1 MTRAYYDTKPPKL
14 EAVGNGNYLYRWDI
28 QEEEVQHEMMQEG
41 KEEPVSSVKKVQY
54 SCREVTIHGKPEYG
68 KCVEAVIRSDYSAEA
83 ELALINQFNA
93 YQQGVLSDAGVV
105 SEYEEY
111 LAFVSSVKSMVKEDL
126 EIDPGTPK
134 TASAPRMADIAK
146 LLMLTVNTMS
156 LTDNDALS
164 VKGVYPEW
172 ETLIGKEVK
181 QGDKMQCDGR
191 LWKVLQQHTVQE
203 QWRPGTGTESLYTE
217 IVETASGTA
226 DDPIPY
232 NNNMELEQG
241 KYYIQ
246 DGITYLCTRN
256 TELPVYQPLADLV
269 GIYVELYSESR

>member
-28 QEEEVQHEMMQEG
+28 QEEDVQHEMMQEG

-164 VKGVYPEW
+164 VKSVYPEW

-256 TELPVYQPLADLV
+256 TEIPVYQPLADLV

>member
-28 QEEEVQHEMMQEG
+28 QEEEVQHEIMQEG

-93 YQQGVLSDAGVV
+93 YMQGVLSDAGVV

-126 EIDPGTPK
+126 EIDRTPK

-164 VKGVYPEW
+164 VKSVYPEW

-226 DDPIPY
+226 GDPIPY

-256 TELPVYQPLADLV
+256 TEIPVYQSLADLV

>member
-1 MTRAYYDTKPPKL
+1 MTRTYYDTKPPKL

-41 KEEPVSSVKKVQY
+41 EEEPVSSVKKVQY

-93 YQQGVLSDAGVV
+93 YQQGVLYDAGVV

-164 VKGVYPEW
+164 VKSVYPEW

-256 TELPVYQPLADLV
+256 TEIPVYQPLADLV

>member
-28 QEEEVQHEMMQEG
+28 QEEEVKHEMMQEG

-83 ELALINQFNA
+83 ELAIINQFNA
-93 YQQGVLSDAGVV
+93 YQQGVLSNAGVV
-105 SEYEEY
+105 SEYEDF

-126 EIDPGTPK
+126 EIDPRTPK

-164 VKGVYPEW
+164 VKSVYPEW

-256 TELPVYQPLADLV
+256 TEIPVYQPLADLV

>member
-126 EIDPGTPK
+126 EIDPRTPK

-164 VKGVYPEW
+164 VKSVYPEW

-232 NNNMELEQG
+232 NNNMKLEQG

-256 TELPVYQPLADLV
+256 TEIPVYQPLADLV

>member
-1 MTRAYYDTKPPKL
+1 MTRAYYDTKPSKL

-41 KEEPVSSVKKVQY
+41 EEEPVSSVKKVQY

-83 ELALINQFNA
+83 ELSLINQFNA

-126 EIDPGTPK
+126 EIDPGTP
-134 TASAPRMADIAK
+134 ASISAPRMTDIAR

-164 VKGVYPEW
+164 VKSIYPEW

-256 TELPVYQPLADLV
+256 TEIPVYQPLADLV

>member
-28 QEEEVQHEMMQEG
+28 QEEEVKHEMMQEG

-83 ELALINQFNA
+83 ELAIINQFNA
-93 YQQGVLSDAGVV
+93 YQQGVLSNAGVV
-105 SEYEEY
+105 SEYEDY

-126 EIDPGTPK
+126 EIDPRTPK

-164 VKGVYPEW
+164 VKSVYPEW

-256 TELPVYQPLADLV
+256 TEIPVYQPLADLV

>member
-134 TASAPRMADIAK
+134 TASAPRMTDIARM
-146 LLMLTVNTMS
+146 LMLTVNTMS

-164 VKGVYPEW
+164 VKSVYPEW

-256 TELPVYQPLADLV
+256 TEIPVYQPLADLV

>member
-41 KEEPVSSVKKVQY
+41 EEEPVSSVKKVQY

-126 EIDPGTPK
+126 EIDLGTPK

-164 VKGVYPEW
+164 VKSVYPEW

-232 NNNMELEQG
+232 NNNLELEQG

-256 TELPVYQPLADLV
+256 TEIPVYQPLADLV

>member
-93 YQQGVLSDAGVV
+93 YQHGVLSDAGVV

-156 LTDNDALS
+156 LTDNDAMS
-164 VKGVYPEW
+164 VKSVYPEW

-256 TELPVYQPLADLV
+256 TEIPVYQPLADLV

>member
-164 VKGVYPEW
+164 VKSVYPEW

-226 DDPIPY
+226 GDPIPY

-256 TELPVYQPLADLV
+256 TEIPVYQPLADLV

>member
-1 MTRAYYDTKPPKL
+1 MTRAYYDTKPSKL

-41 KEEPVSSVKKVQY
+41 EEEPVSSVKKVQY

-83 ELALINQFNA
+83 ELSLINQFNA
-93 YQQGVLSDAGVV
+93 YLQGVLSDAGVV

-164 VKGVYPEW
+164 VKSVYPEW

-256 TELPVYQPLADLV
+256 TEIPVYQPLADLV

>member
-41 KEEPVSSVKKVQY
+41 EEEPVSSVKKVQY

-134 TASAPRMADIAK
+134 TASALRMADIAK

-164 VKGVYPEW
+164 VKSVYPEW

-256 TELPVYQPLADLV
+256 TEIPVYQPLADLV

>member
-41 KEEPVSSVKKVQY
+41 EEEPVSSVKKVQY

-134 TASAPRMADIAK
+134 TVSAPRMADIAK

-164 VKGVYPEW
+164 VKSVYPEW

-181 QGDKMQCDGR
+181 QGDKMQCNGR

-256 TELPVYQPLADLV
+256 TEVPVYQPLADLV

>member
-111 LAFVSSVKSMVKEDL
+111 LAFVSSVKSMVKDDL

-164 VKGVYPEW
+164 VKSVYPEW
-172 ETLIGKEVK
+172 ETLIGKEIK

-256 TELPVYQPLADLV
+256 TEIPVYQPLADLV

>member
-1 MTRAYYDTKPPKL
+1 MTRAYYDTKQPKL

-41 KEEPVSSVKKVQY
+41 EEEPVSSVKKVKY

-164 VKGVYPEW
+164 VKSVYPEW

-256 TELPVYQPLADLV
+256 TEIPVYQPLADLV

>member
-1 MTRAYYDTKPPKL
+1 MTRAYYDTKPSKL

-41 KEEPVSSVKKVQY
+41 EEEPVSSVKKVQY

-134 TASAPRMADIAK
+134 TASASRMADIAK

-164 VKGVYPEW
+164 VKSVYPEW

-256 TELPVYQPLADLV
+256 TEIPVYQPLADLV

>member
-93 YQQGVLSDAGVV
+93 YQQGVLSDTGVV

-164 VKGVYPEW
+164 VKSVYPEW

-256 TELPVYQPLADLV
+256 TEIPVYQPLADLV

>member
-134 TASAPRMADIAK
+134 TASAPLMADIAK

-164 VKGVYPEW
+164 VKSVYPEW

-246 DGITYLCTRN
+246 DGITYMCTRN
-256 TELPVYQPLADLV
+256 TEIPVYQPLADLV

>member
-1 MTRAYYDTKPPKL
+1 MTRTYYDTKPPKL

-156 LTDNDALS
+156 LNDNDALS
-164 VKGVYPEW
+164 VKSVYPEW

-256 TELPVYQPLADLV
+256 TEIPVYQPLADLV

>member
-41 KEEPVSSVKKVQY
+41 EEEPVSSVKKVKY

-164 VKGVYPEW
+164 VKSVYPEW

-191 LWKVLQQHTVQE
+191 LWEVLQQHTVQE

-256 TELPVYQPLADLV
+256 TEIPVYQPLADLV

>member
-41 KEEPVSSVKKVQY
+41 EEEPVSSVKKVQY

-111 LAFVSSVKSMVKEDL
+111 LAFVSSVKNMVKEDL

-164 VKGVYPEW
+164 VKSVYPEW

-256 TELPVYQPLADLV
+256 TEIPVYQPLADLV

>member
-41 KEEPVSSVKKVQY
+41 EEEPVSSVKKVQY

-134 TASAPRMADIAK
+134 TASAPRLADIAK

-164 VKGVYPEW
+164 VKSVYPEW

-181 QGDKMQCDGR
+181 QGDKMQCNGR

-256 TELPVYQPLADLV
+256 TEVPVYQPLADLV

>member
-105 SEYEEY
+105 SEYEKY

-164 VKGVYPEW
+164 VKSVYPEW

-256 TELPVYQPLADLV
+256 TEIPVYQPLADLV

>member
-14 EAVGNGNYLYRWDI
+14 EAVGNGNYLYRWNI

-41 KEEPVSSVKKVQY
+41 EAEPVSSVKKVQY

-134 TASAPRMADIAK
+134 TASVPRLADIAK

-164 VKGVYPEW
+164 VKSVYPEW

-256 TELPVYQPLADLV
+256 TEIPVYQPLADLV

>member
-41 KEEPVSSVKKVQY
+41 EEEPVSSVKKVQY

-111 LAFVSSVKSMVKEDL
+111 IAFVSSVKSMVKEDL

-146 LLMLTVNTMS
+146 LLMLTVNTIS

-164 VKGVYPEW
+164 VKSVYPEW

-256 TELPVYQPLADLV
+256 TEIPVYQPLADLV

>member
-1 MTRAYYDTKPPKL
+1 MTRAYYDTKPSKL

-41 KEEPVSSVKKVQY
+41 EEEPVSSVKKVQY

-83 ELALINQFNA
+83 ELSLINQFNA

-126 EIDPGTPK
+126 EIDPGTP
-134 TASAPRMADIAK
+134 ASISAPRMTDIAR

-164 VKGVYPEW
+164 VKSIYPEW

-203 QWRPGTGTESLYTE
+203 QYRPGTGTESLYTE
-217 IVETASGTA
+217 IVESASGTA

-241 KYYIQ
+241 KYYVQ
-246 DGITYLCTRN
+246 DGVTYLCTRN
-256 TELPVYQPLADLV
+256 TEIPVYQPLADLV

>member
-164 VKGVYPEW
+164 VKSVYPEW

-246 DGITYLCTRN
+246 DDITYLCTRN
-256 TELPVYQPLADLV
+256 TEIPVYQPLADLV

>member
-14 EAVGNGNYLYRWDI
+14 EAVGNENYLYRWDI

-164 VKGVYPEW
+164 VKSVYPEW

-256 TELPVYQPLADLV
+256 TEIPVYQPLADLV

>member
-164 VKGVYPEW
+164 VKSVYPEW

-191 LWKVLQQHTVQE
+191 LWKVLQQHTVHE

-246 DGITYLCTRN
+246 DDITYLCTRN
-256 TELPVYQPLADLV
+256 TEIPVYQPLADLV

>member
-156 LTDNDALS
+156 QTDNDALS
-164 VKGVYPEW
+164 VKSVYPEW

-217 IVETASGTA
+217 IVKTASGTA

-256 TELPVYQPLADLV
+256 TEIPVYQPLADLV

>member
-28 QEEEVQHEMMQEG
+28 QEEEAQHEMMQEG

-111 LAFVSSVKSMVKEDL
+111 HAFVSSVKSMVKEDL

-134 TASAPRMADIAK
+134 TASAPRIADIAK

-164 VKGVYPEW
+164 VKSIYPEW

-256 TELPVYQPLADLV
+256 TEIPVYQPLADLV

>member
-83 ELALINQFNA
+83 ELALINQFYA

-164 VKGVYPEW
+164 VKSVYPEW

-256 TELPVYQPLADLV
+256 TEIPVYQPLADLV

>member
-41 KEEPVSSVKKVQY
+41 EEEPVSSVKKVQY

-146 LLMLTVNTMS
+146 LLMLNVNTMS

-164 VKGVYPEW
+164 VKSVYPEW

-181 QGDKMQCDGR
+181 QGDRMQCDGR

-256 TELPVYQPLADLV
+256 TEIPVYQPLADLV

>member
-28 QEEEVQHEMMQEG
+28 QEEVSHEIMQEG

-164 VKGVYPEW
+164 VKSVYPEW
-172 ETLIGKEVK
+172 ETLIGKEVCNVTAGCGK
-181 QGDKMQCDGR
+181 SSSSTPYRNNGDREQ
-191 LWKVLQQHTVQE
+191 VLK
-203 QWRPGTGTESLYTE
+203 
-217 IVETASGTA
+217 A
-226 DDPIPY
+226 
-232 NNNMELEQG
+232 
-241 KYYIQ
+241 
-246 DGITYLCTRN
+246 CTRK
-256 TELPVYQPLADLV
+256 
-269 GIYVELYSESR
+269 SRRRTSGALTIRYRTITTWNWRRVSITLKMDVLTDVHVLRKCRSMRT

>member
-164 VKGVYPEW
+164 VKSVYPEW

-191 LWKVLQQHTVQE
+191 LWKVIQQHTVQE

-256 TELPVYQPLADLV
+256 TEIPVYQPLADLV

>member
-164 VKGVYPEW
+164 VKSVYPEW

-256 TELPVYQPLADLV
+256 TEISVYQPLADLV